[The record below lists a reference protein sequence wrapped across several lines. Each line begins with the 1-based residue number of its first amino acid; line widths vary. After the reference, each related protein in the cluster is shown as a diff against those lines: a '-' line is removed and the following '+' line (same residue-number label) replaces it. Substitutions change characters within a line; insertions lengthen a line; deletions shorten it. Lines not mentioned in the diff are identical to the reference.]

1 MAETTF
7 LRIVKMPRIK
17 NNRLYIQRDGEE
29 LALRLIGGDEAIAD
43 LTKLVK
49 DTGAPWRDYV
59 SLSTHEEYGEF
70 AFVSGHE
77 VEGDTVFD

>member
-1 MAETTF
+1 MADQ
-7 LRIVKMPRIK
+7 LLSIVKMPRIK
-17 NNRLYIQRDGEE
+17 NNRLYVQRGDEKI
-29 LALRLIGGDEAIAD
+29 ALRLIGGDEALAD
-43 LTKLVK
+43 LAKLVK

-77 VEGDTVFD
+77 VEGDTLFE

>member
-1 MAETTF
+1 MAETTL

-17 NNRLYIQRDGEE
+17 NNRLYVQRGDETI
-29 LALRLIGGDEAIAD
+29 ALRLIGGDEAIAD
-43 LTKLVK
+43 LQKLVK

-59 SLSTHEEYGEF
+59 SLSTHAEYGEF

-77 VEGDTVFD
+77 VEGDTLFE